1 MALGL
6 DSMAYLVGTLDPAYT
21 PTQQLAGSSGGL
33 VSLTS
38 LSQNSKAQPRAT
50 RVRRECGQLYQYIQW
65 RDCGRRDC
73 ELVWSGT
80 WAGRRYPATGER
92 ADRVPKE
99 MTNVQVEEC

>member
-38 LSQNSKAQPRAT
+38 LSQNSKAQP
-50 RVRRECGQLYQYIQW
+50 VQLACAGNAASYTNT
-65 RDCGRRDC
+65 
-73 ELVWSGT
+73 SGGGI
-80 WAGRRYPATGER
+80 AGGEIVSLFGAGLGPAAGTQPQVSVQTGFPR
-92 ADRVPKE
+92 K
-99 MTNVQVEEC
+99 